1 MLGST
6 VSGRN
11 IVFNIPLYAMYA
23 DQSIDEM
30 AFNAIAIQWNSK
42 ANNSVIANIT
52 QEFLNINPNQTYVG
66 VQN

>member
-1 MLGST
+1 
-6 VSGRN
+6 
-11 IVFNIPLYAMYA
+11 MYA